1 MRTLPFRGL
10 GVAMVTP
17 FTRDGA
23 VDEPRLRRLVDWL
36 IESGVDALL
45 PVGSTGEGATLTH
58 EEHRRVIDIVLE
70 QANGRVPVCPGAG
83 SNATHEAI
91 GLAQHAKRA
100 GATAVLSVTPYYN
113 KPEPE
118 GLLRHYAAIADAAD
132 IPIILYNVPSRTG
145 RNYPPEVILRIA
157 HEVPHVVAVKESSG
171 NITQALE
178 IIERRPEGFAVY
190 AGDDIFAVP
199 TILMGGDG
207 VISVI
212 GNELPHWTARMVQA
226 ALQGDA
232 ETAREWHY
240 RLQPL
245 MLANFW
251 ETNPAPVKCVMA
263 MLGLI
268 EEHLRLPLTP
278 VSERTR
284 ERLRAL
290 LQQMGVGTTVAVGA
304 VAE

>member
-1 MRTLPFRGL
+1 MMRTMPFRGL

-17 FTRDGA
+17 FRSDYS
-23 VDEPRLRRLVDWL
+23 VDEPRLRQLVDRL
-36 IESGVDALL
+36 IEAGVDALL

-58 EEHRRVIDIVLE
+58 EEHRRVMDIVLE
-70 QANGRVPVCPGAG
+70 QANGRVPVIPGAG
-83 SNATHEAI
+83 SNATHEAV

-118 GLLRHYAAIADAAD
+118 GLLRHYATIAEQAD

-145 RNYPPEVILRIA
+145 RNYLPEVVLRIA
-157 HEVPHVVAVKESSG
+157 REVPHVVAVKESSG
-171 NITQALE
+171 NLTQALE
-178 IIERRPEGFAVY
+178 IIEGRPEGFAVY

-212 GNELPHWTARMVQA
+212 GNQLPEWTAQMVRS
-226 ALQGDA
+226 ALQGDI
-232 ETAREWHY
+232 ETARQWHY

-245 MLANFW
+245 MQANFW

-263 MLGLI
+263 MMGLI
-268 EEHLRLPLTP
+268 EEVVRLPLVP

-284 ERLRAL
+284 QRLQEL
-290 LQQMGVGTTVAVGA
+290 LRRMDVL
-304 VAE
+304 

>member
-1 MRTLPFRGL
+1 MRTMPFRGL

-36 IESGVDALL
+36 IEVGVDALL
-45 PVGSTGEGATLTH
+45 PAGSTGEGATLTY
-58 EEHRRVIDIVLE
+58 EEHCRVMDIVLE

-83 SNATHEAI
+83 SNATHEAVQ
-91 GLAQHAKRA
+91 LARYAKRA
-100 GATAVLSVTPYYN
+100 GATAVLTVTPYYN
-113 KPEPE
+113 KPEPD
-118 GLLRHYAAIADAAD
+118 GLLRHYAAIAEQAD

-145 RNYPPEVILRIA
+145 RNYSPEVILHIA
-157 HEVPHVVAVKESSG
+157 RAVPHLVGVKESSG
-171 NITQALE
+171 NLTQALE
-178 IIERRPEGFAVY
+178 ILAARPEGFAVY

-212 GNELPHWTARMVQA
+212 GNELPEWTAAMVHA

-232 ETAREWHY
+232 ETARQWHY

-245 MLANFW
+245 MQANFW

-268 EEHLRLPLTP
+268 EDHLRLPLTP

-284 ERLRAL
+284 ERLRTL
-290 LQQMGVGTTVAVGA
+290 LHTMRLL
-304 VAE
+304 E

>member
-1 MRTLPFRGL
+1 MRTPPFRGL

-23 VDEPRLRRLVDWL
+23 VDEPRMRALVDWL

-58 EEHRRVIDIVLE
+58 EEHRRVMDIVLE

-83 SNATHEAI
+83 SNATHEAV

-113 KPEPE
+113 KPEPD
-118 GLLRHYAAIADAAD
+118 GLLRHYATIAEHAD

-145 RNYPPEVILRIA
+145 RNYPAEVILRIA
-157 HEVPHVVAVKESSG
+157 HEVPHLVGVKESSG

-178 IIERRPEGFAVY
+178 ILGSRPPGFAVY
-190 AGDDIFAVP
+190 AGDDIFAAP
-199 TILMGGDG
+199 TMLMGGDG

-212 GNELPHWTARMVQA
+212 GNELPEWTAKMTRA

-232 ETAREWHY
+232 ETARMWHY

-245 MLANFW
+245 MQANFW
-251 ETNPAPVKCVMA
+251 ETNPAPVKCILA
-263 MLGLI
+263 MLGRI
-268 EEHLRLPLTP
+268 EESLRLPLVP

-290 LQQMGVGTTVAVGA
+290 LREMGVLN
-304 VAE
+304 

>member
-1 MRTLPFRGL
+1 MRTPPFRGL

-23 VDEPRLRRLVDWL
+23 VDEPRMRALVDWL

-58 EEHRRVIDIVLE
+58 EEHRRVMDIVLE

-83 SNATHEAI
+83 SNATHEAV

-118 GLLRHYAAIADAAD
+118 GLLRHYATIAEQAD

-145 RNYPPEVILRIA
+145 RNYTPDVILRIA
-157 HEVPHVVAVKESSG
+157 HEVPHLVGVKESSG

-178 IIERRPEGFAVY
+178 ILGSRPPGFAVY

-199 TILMGGDG
+199 TMLMGGDG

-212 GNELPHWTARMVQA
+212 GNELPEWTAKMTRA

-232 ETAREWHY
+232 ETARMWHY

-245 MLANFW
+245 MQANFW
-251 ETNPAPVKCVMA
+251 ETNPAPVKCALA
-263 MLGLI
+263 MMMGRI
-268 EEHLRLPLTP
+268 EENLRLPLVP

-284 ERLRAL
+284 ERLRNL
-290 LQQMGVGTTVAVGA
+290 LREMGILD
-304 VAE
+304 

>member
-1 MRTLPFRGL
+1 MRTMPFRGL

-17 FTRDGA
+17 FRNDYT
-23 VDEPRLRRLVDWL
+23 VDEPRLRQLVDRL
-36 IESGVDALL
+36 IAAGVDALL
-45 PVGSTGEGATLTH
+45 PAGSTGEGATLTH
-58 EEHRRVIDIVLE
+58 EEHRRVMDIVLE
-70 QANGRVPVCPGAG
+70 QANGRVPVIPGAG

-91 GLAQHAKRA
+91 ELAQHAKRA

-118 GLLRHYAAIADAAD
+118 GLLRHYATIAERAD

-145 RNYPPEVILRIA
+145 RNYLPEVVLRIA
-157 HEVPHVVAVKESSG
+157 REVPHVVAVKESSG
-171 NITQALE
+171 NLTQALE
-178 IIERRPEGFAVY
+178 IIADRPEGFAVY

-212 GNELPHWTARMVQA
+212 GNQLPEWTAQMVHC
-226 ALQGDA
+226 ALQGDL
-232 ETAREWHY
+232 EGARQWHY

-245 MLANFW
+245 MQANFW

-263 MLGLI
+263 MMGLI
-268 EEHLRLPLTP
+268 DEVVRLPLVP

-284 ERLRAL
+284 QR
-290 LQQMGVGTTVAVGA
+290 
-304 VAE
+304 